1 MALLFPNI
9 LMLQN
14 ASYVFFKKKQIKTKR
29 LRKKEKSL
37 TRQESNWRPST
48 CKGNALSIAS
58 RNHMTAR

>member
-1 MALLFPNI
+1 
-9 LMLQN
+9 MLQN

-37 TRQESNWRPST
+37 TRQESNSRPST